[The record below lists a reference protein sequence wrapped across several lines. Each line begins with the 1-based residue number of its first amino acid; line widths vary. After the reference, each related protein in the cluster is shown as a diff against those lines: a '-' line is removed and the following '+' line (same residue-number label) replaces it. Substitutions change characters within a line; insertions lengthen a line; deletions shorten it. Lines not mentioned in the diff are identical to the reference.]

1 MKKIIILLFLVFLL
15 SSCYD
20 YKELDDMSIVNSIGI
35 DYVDN
40 EYVVY
45 LEINNSVKKNGDNQL
60 IREIIEAKDK
70 NIALAYSKAVQK
82 SNKILYAEHVNLLL
96 LSKSVSEN
104 GIDDVINYILRDL
117 SINNNYM
124 TVIADNPKSILNME
138 QDNDSISNIIKDTIK
153 YHIGNSYNYDID
165 LVASN
170 LLNRRINIALPFVEV
185 DNNNVLCNKI
195 AWFKNDK
202 LVSIDDNKI
211 YDFMVLN
218 SNSINFDKDGN
229 VINIYDKKIDYVIEK
244 DKIII
249 EISGNGN
256 INDINKIYNLK
267 EFKDYE
273 ELEDIIEDKIKE
285 EIISNIDYLRNK
297 DIDMLGLK
305 DKYYREFKLNKNNI
319 SYEVKVKIKLN
330 KNGSTYEVIHG

>member
-40 EYVVY
+40 EYIVY

-104 GIDDVINYILRDL
+104 GIDVVINYILRDL

-185 DNNNVLCNKI
+185 DNNNILCNKI

-285 EIISNIDYLRNK
+285 EIISNIDYLKNK